1 MVEDPSSMRY
11 QTVEIMME
19 NGSLGS
25 KKLLVMQK
33 VTGGT
38 GLIFIQAESV
48 RFSGDGSR
56 ISFDDTTGEISGGA
70 FSDVLRGTD
79 HSVDILKGEGG
90 NDVLVSYG
98 ALIMR
103 WIS

>member
-1 MVEDPSSMRY
+1 M
-11 QTVEIMME
+11 
-19 NGSLGS
+19 
-25 KKLLVMQK
+25 
-33 VTGGT
+33 TGGT

-98 ALIMR
+98 APNNEMDILDGGFGADTLISLGANTKMTGGR
-103 WIS
+103 W